1 MYVLYYNLS
10 TDNKK
15 RGDKMSNKLGR
26 PPKENS
32 KKLRFEVRLNQE
44 QADILNECADN
55 LKISKTD
62 VVIRGIELVKEKL
75 DKNK

>member
-1 MYVLYYNLS
+1 
-10 TDNKK
+10 
-15 RGDKMSNKLGR
+15 MSSKLGR

-44 QADILNECADN
+44 QVDVLNECAEN

-62 VVIRGIELVKEKL
+62 VVIKGIELVKEKL

>member
-1 MYVLYYNLS
+1 
-10 TDNKK
+10 
-15 RGDKMSNKLGR
+15 MSNKLGR

-44 QADILNECADN
+44 QVDILNECAEN